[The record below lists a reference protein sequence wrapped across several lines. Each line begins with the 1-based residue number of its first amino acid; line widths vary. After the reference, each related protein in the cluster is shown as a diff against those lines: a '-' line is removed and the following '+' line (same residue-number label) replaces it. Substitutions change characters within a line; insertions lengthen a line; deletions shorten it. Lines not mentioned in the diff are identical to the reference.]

1 MINVISKKCVSV
13 QSNEYS
19 VKVGKALGDV
29 RLQETTARQR
39 GIMDEAF
46 LELLEEEAGDLDKIS
61 DQQIIG
67 IYEIVTEIVSPI
79 EIELIQGGALNE
91 IPSAFN

>member
-1 MINVISKKCVSV
+1 MINVISKKCVDV

-46 LELLEEEAGDLDKIS
+46 LELLEEEEGDLEKIS
-61 DQQIIG
+61 DQEIIG
-67 IYEIVTEIVSPI
+67 IYEMVTEIVSPI
-79 EIELIQGGALNE
+79 EIELIQGGT
-91 IPSAFN
+91 

>member
-46 LELLEEEAGDLDKIS
+46 LELLEEEEGDLEKIS
-61 DQQIIG
+61 DQEIIG
-67 IYEIVTEIVSPI
+67 IYEMVTEIVSPI
-79 EIELIQGGALNE
+79 EIELIQGGT
-91 IPSAFN
+91 

>member
-1 MINVISKKCVSV
+1 MTNNVISKKCVSV

-19 VKVGKALGDV
+19 VKVEKALGDV

-46 LELLEEEAGDLDKIS
+46 LELLEEEEGDLEKIS
-61 DQQIIG
+61 DQEIIG
-67 IYEIVTEIVSPI
+67 IYEMVTEIVSPI
-79 EIELIQGGALNE
+79 EIELIQGGT
-91 IPSAFN
+91 

>member
-1 MINVISKKCVSV
+1 MTNNVISKKCVSV

-19 VKVGKALGDV
+19 VKVEKALGDV

-46 LELLEEEAGDLDKIS
+46 LELLEEGDLEKIS
-61 DQQIIG
+61 DQEIIG
-67 IYEIVTEIVSPI
+67 IYEMVTEIISPI
-79 EIELIQGGALNE
+79 ELELIQGGA
-91 IPSAFN
+91 

>member
-1 MINVISKKCVSV
+1 MINVISKKCVNV

-19 VKVGKALGDV
+19 VKVEKALGDV

-46 LELLEEEAGDLDKIS
+46 LELLEEEEGDLEKIS
-61 DQQIIG
+61 DQEIIG
-67 IYEIVTEIVSPI
+67 IYEMVTEIVSPI
-79 EIELIQGGALNE
+79 EIELIQGGT
-91 IPSAFN
+91 

>member
-1 MINVISKKCVSV
+1 MINVISKKCVNV

-19 VKVGKALGDV
+19 VKVGKVLGDV

-46 LELLEEEAGDLDKIS
+46 LELLEEEEGDLEKIS
-61 DQQIIG
+61 DQEIIG
-67 IYEIVTEIVSPI
+67 IYEMVTEIVSPI
-79 EIELIQGGALNE
+79 EIELMQGGT
-91 IPSAFN
+91 